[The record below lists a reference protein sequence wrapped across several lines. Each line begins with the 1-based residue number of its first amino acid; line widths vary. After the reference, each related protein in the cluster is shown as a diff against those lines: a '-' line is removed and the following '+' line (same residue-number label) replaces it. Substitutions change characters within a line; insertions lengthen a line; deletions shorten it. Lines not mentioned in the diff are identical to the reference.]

1 MVESRKWS
9 TPALYL
15 LLLSCILTQTNA
27 RCIHLPFPT
36 ISMSVSAVGRHDYE
50 LSQISHTR
58 KKQHLSVGCAGLPEH
73 EKKGC
78 AWPVWCQ
85 LRGCEQPHPGPHH
98 PQPGRHFSAA
108 CLLSARCGLR
118 FTSACLWLCLQ
129 HGCCLATMW
138 RGRLQVREGKLKR
151 FNQFFL
157 LHGSFLQLESPHLP
171 SQGSTNEAGESCFKR
186 KH

>member
-1 MVESRKWS
+1 MKH
-9 TPALYL
+9 
-15 LLLSCILTQTNA
+15 SCIVSPSLILHPHTDQ
-27 RCIHLPFPT
+27 CPLHSPPFPYYFH
-36 ISMSVSAVGRHDYE
+36 VSQCCWETWLWIKPNFTH
-50 LSQISHTR
+50 QK
-58 KKQHLSVGCAGLPEH
+58 KKQHLSVGCAALPEH

-78 AWPVWCQ
+78 AWPVWWQ